1 MLIHK
6 PLNQHME
13 PKVRSVSLCG
23 LLLTALL
30 IGNMSCGSKAYQND
44 NVEHESATMSAVEE
58 PPADNAES
66 MDDTEAGQA
75 GNAPAGA
82 DSDARIYGAQ
92 PTLASQPALGLREA
106 IERTSAGEETIR
118 LHGEV
123 VDVCRKKGCWM
134 MLRDGADEVRVTFK
148 DYGFF
153 VPVDLS
159 GSEVTVEG
167 VLQSKVL
174 TEAEARHYAEDAGS
188 TPQEIAAIVGDQ
200 TEYSFVAT
208 SVQVN

>member
-1 MLIHK
+1 
-6 PLNQHME
+6 ME
-13 PKVRSVSLCG
+13 PKVRSVFLCG

-44 NVEHESATMSAVEE
+44 NFDQEAATLSAAEDHEAEG
-58 PPADNAES
+58 AES
-66 MDDTEAGQA
+66 EDNTQA
-75 GNAPAGA
+75 EQVRTAPRSNEPGG
-82 DSDARIYGAQ
+82 RVFGAQ
-92 PTLASQPALGLREA
+92 PALLRQPALGLREA
-106 IERTSAGEETIR
+106 IERTSAGEESIR

-134 MLRDGADEVRVTFK
+134 LLRDGADEVRVTFK

-153 VPVDLS
+153 VPTDLS
-159 GSEVTVEG
+159 GAEVTVEG

-188 TPQEIAAIVGDQ
+188 TPEEIAAIVGDQ